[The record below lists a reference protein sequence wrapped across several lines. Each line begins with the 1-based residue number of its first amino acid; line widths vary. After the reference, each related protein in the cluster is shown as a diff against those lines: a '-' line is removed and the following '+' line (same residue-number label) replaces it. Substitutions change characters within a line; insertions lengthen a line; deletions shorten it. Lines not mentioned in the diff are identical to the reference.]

1 TEVDYGQPEPVHRL
15 FERQAAAHPD
25 REALVCGDRRLG
37 YAEFDQAANRL
48 AHALIGQG
56 VGCHSL
62 VGVAAERSV
71 AMVVALYAIQKAGAA
86 YVPVDPDHPEAR
98 QQQVLADAGV
108 DLLLTH
114 DAVADQLPEP
124 GDITVLNLD
133 QLDLSDQPASAPA
146 INIHPQQRAYVIYT
160 SGSTGQPKGVANTHA
175 ALFNRLQWMQAAYEL
190 GEGDVVLQKTLY
202 SFDVSVWEFF
212 WPLMVGAR
220 LVVAPPGDHKDP
232 AKLTALIEQERVT
245 TLHFVP
251 SMLSAFLGQDDLSG
265 CASLRRIVCS
275 GEALAKD
282 LQDEALRRL
291 PWATLYNLYGP
302 TEAAIDVTHWT
313 CGNDERTSVP
323 IGRPIGNLQIHIL
336 DRRLNPQPVGV
347 PGELYIGGVGL
358 ARGYHGRPDLTA
370 ERFIPN
376 PFQPGGRLYRSGDL
390 ARWCRDGT
398 IEYLGRLDHQI
409 KLRGLRIELGEIEA
423 VLREAAQVTDA
434 VVIARNGQLI
444 GYVQG
449 DQADTETLKAALK
462 RRLPDY
468 MVPAHIVALDA
479 FPLSANGKLER
490 KALPDPEIG
499 TADYEAPQ
507 TDTERTLAT
516 LWQEV
521 LGVEQV
527 GRQDNFFAL
536 GG

>member
-1 TEVDYGQPEPVHRL
+1 LADWNATEVDYGQPEPVHRR
-15 FERQAAAHPD
+15 FERQAAAHPE
-25 REALVCGDRRLG
+25 REALVFGDRCLS

-56 VGCHSL
+56 VARNSL

-71 AMVVALYAIQKAGAA
+71 EMVLALYAIQKAGAA
-86 YVPVDPDHPEAR
+86 YVPIDPEHPEAR
-98 QQQVLADAGV
+98 QQQVLMDAGV
-108 DLLLTH
+108 DVLLTH
-114 DAVADQLPEP
+114 DAVVNRLPAL
-124 GDITVLNLD
+124 GDLPVINLD
-133 QLDLSDQPASAPA
+133 QLDVSDQLASAPD
-146 INIHPQQRAYVIYT
+146 IELHPEQRAYVIYT
-160 SGSTGQPKGVANTHA
+160 SGSTGKPKGVANTHA

-190 GEGDVVLQKTLY
+190 GEGDVVLQKTPY

-251 SMLSAFLGQDDLSG
+251 SMLSAFLTQDDLTG

-275 GEALAKD
+275 GEALPKD

-291 PWATLYNLYGP
+291 PQAKLYNLYGP

-313 CGNDERTSVP
+313 CGQEERTTVP
-323 IGRPIGNLQIHIL
+323 IGRPIGNLQIQIL
-336 DRRLNPQPVGV
+336 DSRLNPQPVGV
-347 PGELYIGGVGL
+347 PGELYIGGAGL
-358 ARGYHGRPDLTA
+358 AQGYHGRPDLTA

-376 PFQPGGRLYRSGDL
+376 PFKPGERLYRSGDL
-390 ARWCRDGT
+390 ARWCADGT

-434 VVIARNGQLI
+434 VVIARNEQLI

-449 DQADTETLKAALK
+449 SQADTEALK
-462 RRLPDY
+462 VALKQHLPDY
-468 MVPAHIVALDA
+468 MVPTHIVALDA
-479 FPLSANGKLER
+479 FPLSANGKLDR
-490 KALPDPEIG
+490 KALPDPELG

-507 TDTERTLAT
+507 TDTERTLAA

-521 LGVEQV
+521 
-527 GRQDNFFAL
+527 
-536 GG
+536 